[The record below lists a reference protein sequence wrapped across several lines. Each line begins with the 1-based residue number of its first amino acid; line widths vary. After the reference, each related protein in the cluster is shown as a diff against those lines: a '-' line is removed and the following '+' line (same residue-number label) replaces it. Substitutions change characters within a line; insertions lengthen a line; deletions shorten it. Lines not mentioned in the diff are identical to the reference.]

1 MFLINFYYKM
11 DRNKIRSVLM
21 TPSTHNTQQT
31 FAQSYKKKWVANED
45 FIECKLIFI
54 WTRVHYYKFLA
65 AAWTDRGITVLVLA
79 PHTCHPL
86 WNLGGAAVPGRVRYG
101 LLQVIKVRRFIV
113 VILLLLAAV
122 VILVVLAAAVLLLAV
137 AEARG
142 VATVVARCGDVSWG
156 EDIADLVLGSP
167 VAGVSSS

>member
-1 MFLINFYYKM
+1 MFLINLYYKM

-21 TPSTHNTQQT
+21 TPSTHSTQQT

-54 WTRVHYYKFLA
+54 RTRVHYYKNF
-65 AAWTDRGITVLVLA
+65 WPHGPTVGSL
-79 PHTCHPL
+79 PHTGHPL
-86 WNLGGAAVPGRVRYG
+86 RNLGRAAVPGHVCHL
-101 LLQVIKVRRFIV
+101 LLQVVRRIIV
-113 VILLLLAAV
+113 VVILAAV

-142 VATVVARCGDVSWG
+142 VATVVARRGDVGWG

>member
-1 MFLINFYYKM
+1 MFLINLYYKM

-54 WTRVHYYKFLA
+54 RTRVHYYKNF
-65 AAWTDRGITVLVLA
+65 WPHGPTVGSL
-79 PHTCHPL
+79 PHTGHPL
-86 WNLGGAAVPGRVRYG
+86 RNLGRATVPGHVCRHS
-101 LLQVIKVRRFIV
+101 LLQVRIIIIV
-113 VILLLLAAV
+113 VLLLTAV
-122 VILVVLAAAVLLLAV
+122 VILVVLAAAAVLLLAV

-142 VATVVARCGDVSWG
+142 VATVVARCGDVGWG
-156 EDIADLVLGSP
+156 KDVADLVLGSP

>member
-54 WTRVHYYKFLA
+54 RTRVHYYKNF
-65 AAWTDRGITVLVLA
+65 WPHGPTVGSL
-79 PHTCHPL
+79 PHTGHPL
-86 WNLGGAAVPGRVRYG
+86 RNLGRATVPGHVCRHS
-101 LLQVIKVRRFIV
+101 LLQVRIIIIV
-113 VILLLLAAV
+113 VLLLTAV
-122 VILVVLAAAVLLLAV
+122 VILVVLAAAAVLLLAV

-142 VATVVARCGDVSWG
+142 VATLVAARRGNLGWG
-156 EDIADLVLGSP
+156 EDVADLVLGSP